1 MPKCLSMHCSF
12 LSVICLVMQA
22 VMIRRISGFSASRS
36 FLQHS
41 RRASKFAATTSTLSD
56 EVNVEEPSEI
66 PKSFQSSF
74 LQVMSERGYLH
85 QCTDFANLDRKLHTS
100 LVSAYLGFDAT
111 AKSLHVGSL
120 LQIMILRHL
129 QKSGHKPVVL
139 VGGGTTK
146 VGDPTGK
153 DESRKLLTNEV
164 IQENIDSLSQV
175 FSRFITFGDGPTD
188 AVLVNNADWLDQLN
202 YLNFLRDY
210 GRLFTINRMMSF
222 ESVKQRLAREQPFSF
237 LEFNYMLL
245 QSYDF
250 VELFRRFHST
260 TRIPLY
266 PFHVLQCLYQYRHE
280 TCLQLGGSD
289 QWGNIV
295 SGVELGRKLSLGPL
309 YGLTA
314 PLITT
319 SDGKKMGKTA
329 AGAVWLNKCVVKK
342 SKRSIDVHD
351 NVLLLMRI
359 IHMISL
365 HISVRVLCSQPQLVL
380 VILSLPFSTG
390 GPPSFLLTIL
400 SLLAV
405 CAQRAPARVRL
416 LAVLAQHSGC
426 RCHQV
431 TPFIPS

>member
-1 MPKCLSMHCSF
+1 MHCSF

-66 PKSFQSSF
+66 PTSFQSSF

-100 LVSAYLGFDAT
+100 VVSAYLGFDAT

-250 VELFRRFHST
+250 VELFRRFH
-260 TRIPLY
+260 
-266 PFHVLQCLYQYRHE
+266 
-280 TCLQLGGSD
+280 
-289 QWGNIV
+289 
-295 SGVELGRKLSLGPL
+295 
-309 YGLTA
+309 
-314 PLITT
+314 
-319 SDGKKMGKTA
+319 
-329 AGAVWLNKCVVKK
+329 
-342 SKRSIDVHD
+342 
-351 NVLLLMRI
+351 
-359 IHMISL
+359 
-365 HISVRVLCSQPQLVL
+365 
-380 VILSLPFSTG
+380 
-390 GPPSFLLTIL
+390 
-400 SLLAV
+400 
-405 CAQRAPARVRL
+405 
-416 LAVLAQHSGC
+416 
-426 RCHQV
+426 
-431 TPFIPS
+431 